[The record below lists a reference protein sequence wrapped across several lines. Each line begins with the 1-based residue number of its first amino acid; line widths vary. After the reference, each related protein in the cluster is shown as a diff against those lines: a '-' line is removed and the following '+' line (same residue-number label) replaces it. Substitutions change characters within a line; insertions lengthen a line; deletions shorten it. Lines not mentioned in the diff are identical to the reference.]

1 MKEWLWKQLR
11 DIAILDMCDY
21 MNTNRDDIFSEY
33 KIQYDDM
40 SRELEQIKVYIINR
54 KLYRIR

>member
-21 MNTNRDDIFSEY
+21 MNTNRDDIFSDIFSKY
-33 KIQYDDM
+33 KIQYD
-40 SRELEQIKVYIINR
+40 RIKER
-54 KLYRIR
+54 GK